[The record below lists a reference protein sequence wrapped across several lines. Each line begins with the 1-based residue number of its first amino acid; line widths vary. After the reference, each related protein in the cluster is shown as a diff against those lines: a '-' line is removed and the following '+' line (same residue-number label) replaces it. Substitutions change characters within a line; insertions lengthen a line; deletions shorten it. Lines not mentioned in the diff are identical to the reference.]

1 MEIYKAPDKYPNDE
15 KFTIFLGGSI
25 EMDKATKWQE
35 EITDYISKFNL
46 DIRILN
52 PRRDNFDATQEQS
65 ISNPYFKQQVT
76 WELDSLDRADLIVMY
91 LQPETL
97 SPISMMEIGIY
108 INTLDWN
115 KQMVI
120 CCPDGFWRRGN
131 IEILVDRYPYH
142 CTLLDS
148 FEDLKLFI
156 IEKCSIYNENLKN

>member
-1 MEIYKAPDKYPNDE
+1 MEVYKAPEKYPNDD
-15 KFTIFLGGSI
+15 KFTVFFGGSI
-25 EMDKATKWQE
+25 EQGKAELWGDKLAAELAKH
-35 EITDYISKFNL
+35 NL

-52 PRRDNFDATQEQS
+52 PRRDDFDSSQEQS
-65 ISNPYFKQQVT
+65 INNPYFKEQVT

-115 KQMVI
+115 KQMII
-120 CCPDGFWRRGN
+120 CCPDGFWRKGN

-142 CTLLDS
+142 CKLVDS
-148 FEDLKLFI
+148 YKDL
-156 IEKCSIYNENLKN
+156 IESVINKIKSI

>member
-1 MEIYKAPDKYPNDE
+1 MEIYKAPEKYPTDS

-25 EMDKATKWQE
+25 EMDKAEKWQE
-35 EITDYISKFNL
+35 RITQTLSEF

-52 PRRDNFDATQEQS
+52 PRRDSFDISQEQS
-65 ISNPYFKQQVT
+65 IKNPYFKEQVT
-76 WELDSLDRADLIVMY
+76 WELDGLERADLILMY
-91 LQPETL
+91 LQPDTL

-115 KQMVI
+115 KQMII

-148 FEDLKLFI
+148 YTDLEKFVT
-156 IEKCSIYNENLKN
+156 EKCKSLK